1 MILPGNLNSQGAPGE
16 EDEVLTGQRVRALR
30 TLEGFF
36 IAPSQKCHTFG
47 TTEGEVPM
55 GIRRKLGY
63 SYVGEEDS
71 SNRETTLIPT
81 YLSAIADRVNGTRIE
96 WADDLRKIYGPEWL
110 TRYCDKLDPTLSFR
124 LNRISQE
131 IGS

>member
-1 MILPGNLNSQGAPGE
+1 
-16 EDEVLTGQRVRALR
+16 
-30 TLEGFF
+30 
-36 IAPSQKCHTFG
+36 
-47 TTEGEVPM
+47 M
-55 GIRRKLGY
+55 GIRHKLGN

-71 SNRETTLIPT
+71 SISEPTLIPT

-96 WADDLRKIYGPEWL
+96 WAADLRKRYGPDWL

-131 IGS
+131 IQS

>member
-1 MILPGNLNSQGAPGE
+1 
-16 EDEVLTGQRVRALR
+16 
-30 TLEGFF
+30 
-36 IAPSQKCHTFG
+36 
-47 TTEGEVPM
+47 M

-71 SNRETTLIPT
+71 SNRETTLIPI
-81 YLSAIADRVNGTRIE
+81 YLTAIADRVNGTRLE
-96 WADDLRKIYGPEWL
+96 GADDLRKIYGPEWL
-110 TRYCDKLDPTLSFR
+110 KRYCDKLDPTLSFR

>member
-1 MILPGNLNSQGAPGE
+1 
-16 EDEVLTGQRVRALR
+16 
-30 TLEGFF
+30 
-36 IAPSQKCHTFG
+36 
-47 TTEGEVPM
+47 M

-81 YLSAIADRVNGTRIE
+81 YLSAIANRVNGTRIE